1 MNFEPERTAINR
13 TRNNQPIMTKPLNW
27 LLEKGYP
34 NLLSDVNSMLDY
46 GAGKAHD
53 AELIHEEHPNIN
65 TQAYDPHPHKGFEH
79 RTTFPQGWWDLVTC
93 NFVLNVLEIESAREE
108 VVQDIYRLTA
118 PEGYFMLSTR
128 SRKDISK
135 QNYTE
140 EIAPDVYVSKK
151 TKTYYQVQ
159 VPYDSEDLVEFVKGL
174 YPQVEVVP
182 LAKKPPGH
190 FGLVLFKKP

>member
-1 MNFEPERTAINR
+1 M
-13 TRNNQPIMTKPLNW
+13 
-27 LLEKGYP
+27 
-34 NLLSDVNSMLDY
+34 
-46 GAGKAHD
+46 
-53 AELIHEEHPNIN
+53 
-65 TQAYDPHPHKGFEH
+65 
-79 RTTFPQGWWDLVTC
+79 TC

-128 SRKDISK
+128 SRKDIAK

-140 EIAPDVYVSKK
+140 EIAPGVYVSKK

>member
-1 MNFEPERTAINR
+1 M
-13 TRNNQPIMTKPLNW
+13 
-27 LLEKGYP
+27 
-34 NLLSDVNSMLDY
+34 
-46 GAGKAHD
+46 
-53 AELIHEEHPNIN
+53 
-65 TQAYDPHPHKGFEH
+65 
-79 RTTFPQGWWDLVTC
+79 DLVTC

-118 PEGYFMLSTR
+118 PEGYFYALNR
-128 SRKDISK
+128 SRKDIAK

-159 VPYDSEDLVEFVKGL
+159 VPYDSEDLVEFVRGL
-174 YPQVEVVP
+174 YPQVEVVL

>member
-1 MNFEPERTAINR
+1 M
-13 TRNNQPIMTKPLNW
+13 
-27 LLEKGYP
+27 
-34 NLLSDVNSMLDY
+34 
-46 GAGKAHD
+46 
-53 AELIHEEHPNIN
+53 
-65 TQAYDPHPHKGFEH
+65 
-79 RTTFPQGWWDLVTC
+79 TC

-108 VVQDIYRLTA
+108 VVQNIYRLTA

-128 SRKDISK
+128 SRKDIAK

-140 EIAPDVYVSKK
+140 EIAPGVYVSKK

-182 LAKKPPGH
+182 LRQEASRA
-190 FGLVLFKKP
+190 FWVGLVQETVSYLLDVNT